1 MRYKAEKKS
10 EPFKGNQYTQS
21 GERQFVEHQKT
32 SEKIG
37 KQHNEYMR
45 NWRRVNKD
53 KVKQY
58 NKTYW
63 EKKVNEM
70 NQEEKE
76 ISS

>member
-1 MRYKAEKKS
+1 MGMSEEARKA
-10 EPFKGNQYTQS
+10 
-21 GERQFVEHQKT
+21 R
-32 SEKIG
+32 
-37 KQHNEYMR
+37 NEYMR
-45 NWRRVNKD
+45 NWRRANKD

-70 NQEEKE
+70 DQEEKE